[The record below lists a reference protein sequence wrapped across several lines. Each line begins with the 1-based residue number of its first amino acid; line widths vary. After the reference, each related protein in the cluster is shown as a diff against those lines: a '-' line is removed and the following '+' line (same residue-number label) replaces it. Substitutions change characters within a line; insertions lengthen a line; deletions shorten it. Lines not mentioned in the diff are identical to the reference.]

1 MSTLKTNNIEPVSGN
16 GITINSSVN
25 VTGGITASLTTPNV
39 LTFDPISTPSVTTG
53 GMFYSSSGNFYIESS
68 SAWAPV
74 LTTIPRTPNSSS
86 YDAIVQATY
95 PQAVDSYHFGEVA
108 KSFISGTFGYV
119 SDNIVLANSIC
130 SDDVDGPVFI
140 NEINIGQFPS
150 SLNQFLGP
158 FMAGGLAGY
167 PHTGRLAVA
176 AWASHVTTET
186 SGALFLINMPHIGIT
201 QQADLVAANDNVG
214 RMHRR
219 GKASAT
225 GDQTCGA
232 AFFAYT
238 QSAANI
244 LGLSVPPTASEYV
257 DNFQWFTLVDI
268 LYPFSASFTGSY
280 TGSLIGTLAGT
291 ASWAQSASNALTS
304 SFVTASNV
312 WGPFGISSVSSASY
326 ASGSTSASYAI
337 SSSWAVSASQAVT
350 ASSADSFII
359 RADTFE
365 FTGSI
370 KTSGSIELIGNFNV
384 LGRVSASSFTGS
396 YTGSF
401 TGSLLGTS
409 SWAQSASNAISASQS
424 TSASFASTSSYV
436 IQALSASFVTASNV
450 WGPNGS
456 NSILTAS
463 YALSGLS
470 GIAATASFVTASNV
484 WGPFGA
490 SSVSSASY
498 ASGSTSASFASFT
511 VSASYASGSTSASYA
526 SGSTSA
532 SFTLFATSASYASGS
547 TSASYALS
555 ASNAVSSSWAV
566 SASQAIT
573 SSYTFLALTSSFVT
587 ASNVWGIFGSNSV
600 LSSSYASGSTSASY
614 SLTASY
620 IDGGLY

>member
-1 MSTLKTNNIEPVSGN
+1 MSILKTNNIEPVSGN

-74 LTTIPRTPNSSS
+74 LTAISRVPNPSS
-86 YDAIVQATY
+86 YDTIVQATY

-176 AWASHVTTET
+176 AWASHATTET

-225 GDQTCGA
+225 GDSTCGA

-280 TGSLIGTLAGT
+280 SQNMVKATEYIR
-291 ASWAQSASNALTS
+291 SASDAWI
-304 SFVTASNV
+304 V
-312 WGPFGISSVSSASY
+312 
-326 ASGSTSASYAI
+326 
-337 SSSWAVSASQAVT
+337 
-350 ASSADSFII
+350 
-359 RADTFE
+359 
-365 FTGSI
+365 
-370 KTSGSIELIGNFNV
+370 
-384 LGRVSASSFTGS
+384 
-396 YTGSF
+396 
-401 TGSLLGTS
+401 
-409 SWAQSASNAISASQS
+409 
-424 TSASFASTSSYV
+424 
-436 IQALSASFVTASNV
+436 
-450 WGPNGS
+450 GPNGIS
-456 NSILTAS
+456 NPLSFVPANVDIFYCNGTFINTDDGYNS
-463 YALSGLS
+463 YVTINKFQKFLSGS
-470 GIAATASFVTASNV
+470 GWTDYTAAF
-484 WGPFGA
+484 
-490 SSVSSASY
+490 
-498 ASGSTSASFASFT
+498 
-511 VSASYASGSTSASYA
+511 
-526 SGSTSA
+526 
-532 SFTLFATSASYASGS
+532 
-547 TSASYALS
+547 
-555 ASNAVSSSWAV
+555 
-566 SASQAIT
+566 T
-573 SSYTFLALTSSFVT
+573 SSLLT
-587 ASNVWGIFGSNSV
+587 
-600 LSSSYASGSTSASY
+600 
-614 SLTASY
+614 
-620 IDGGLY
+620 